1 MKKLLYIL
9 GAIALILSVAQCA
22 EMAPDEPK
30 LSVTVDKNE
39 IKIKKDGPET
49 INYTVIN
56 AKGEI
61 TVALPKNITDI
72 QIENKYD
79 AKESKGKITFSTENE
94 NKVHYE
100 LNLIFKDEKN
110 EYEVPF
116 TIDISSVWNIV
127 PL

>member
-22 EMAPDEPK
+22 EMVPDEPK
-30 LSVTVDKNE
+30 LSVTVDKSE

-49 INYTVIN
+49 ITYTVIN

-79 AKESKGKITFSTENE
+79 AKESKGTITFSTENE
-94 NKVHYE
+94 NKVHYD

-116 TIDISSVWNIV
+116 KIDISSVWNIV